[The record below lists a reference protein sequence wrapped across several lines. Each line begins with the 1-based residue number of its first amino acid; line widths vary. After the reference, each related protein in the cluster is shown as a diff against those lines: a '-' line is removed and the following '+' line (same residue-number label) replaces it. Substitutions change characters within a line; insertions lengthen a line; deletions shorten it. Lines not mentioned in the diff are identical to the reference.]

1 MRRFQVDV
9 EGGQLSGIAFGD
21 PVRPVDAL
29 FLHANG
35 FNAITYQSILAPLGL
50 RAHVAALDLRGHGR
64 SKAPA
69 NPAQHVGWNIYRD
82 DIIAAIEQ
90 LAPNGTVVA
99 GHSMG
104 ATISLLTAAKRP
116 DLVTGLVLV
125 DPVLLQPSMYRW
137 SHFPGFV
144 GMMKQNSQM
153 SRGARKRRDVF
164 ESQKHAL
171 QSLTGK
177 GAFKSWREP
186 FLEDYITDGV
196 LWDHETESWRLACDP
211 EWEAANFGGQRH
223 RPWNA
228 VRKVQCPMVV
238 IRAEKN
244 STCSKASASRI
255 MRLKPFTVILEPTG
269 TSHFIPM
276 ERPYVVRD
284 AISEFLAQYVEGF
297 ERGDEGRVQRNLDS
311 KIGQKD

>member
-69 NPAQHVGWNIYRD
+69 NPTSQTGWNIYRD
-82 DIIAAIEQ
+82 DIIAALEQ
-90 LAPNGTVVA
+90 IAPNGTVLA

-104 ATISLLTAAKRP
+104 GTTALLVAGKRP
-116 DLVTGLVLV
+116 DLATGLVLV
-125 DPVLLQPSMYRW
+125 DPVLLEPSLYRW
-137 SHFPGFV
+137 SHFPVFSQI
-144 GMMKQNSQM
+144 MKGNTKM
-153 SRGARKRRDVF
+153 ARGARKRRNAF
-164 ESQKHAL
+164 ESPEAAHEGFK
-171 QSLTGK
+171 GR

-186 FLEDYITDGV
+186 FLEDYITDG
-196 LWDHETESWRLACDP
+196 LTKDHETGEWHLACAP

-223 RPWNA
+223 RPWKA
-228 VRKVQCPMVV
+228 VRKIECPLVL

-244 STCSKASASRI
+244 STCPKTSAARV
-255 MRLKPFTVILEPTG
+255 MRHRPHTVILEPKG

-297 ERGDEGRVQRNLDS
+297 EIGEEGRVQRNLDS
-311 KIGQKD
+311 MIGQKD